1 MFQEESESRL
11 NSGGMILELHETD
24 SIKLDFDLEPVNIAL
39 TTCVSTQ
46 FKSTSKSSVSANTSG
61 QENSTQGICFYIA
74 QPTLIFD
81 GKVVVGQF
89 GNPSLTTSI

>member
-1 MFQEESESRL
+1 MFEEESESKL

-39 TTCVSTQ
+39 TTCVSMQ

-61 QENSTQGICFYIA
+61 QEILLKASASTLLNVIWICQDRGA
-74 QPTLIFD
+74 
-81 GKVVVGQF
+81 
-89 GNPSLTTSI
+89 NA